1 MSNYLTF
8 DCYGTLLNEAT
19 LYDKVAAIASE
30 LGVDPQAARI
40 QFTSYQDS
48 ADNVHP
54 YLDYTVLLRNNLIH
68 LDYVFGQ
75 QHGFEAHF
83 FEVLDANRQLQP
95 FPEVIDTLKTL
106 QQRGYQLILMSN
118 SAWDIM
124 PANLATLQ
132 VPVDVW
138 TAEDVHAYKPNLNF
152 FKTVADH
159 YGFTA
164 ENHIHLAQGYGT
176 DIVPVSLLPD
186 WRAIW
191 VNRNHETGGAARP
204 WREVSRLDEVLRILV

>member
-75 QHGFEAHF
+75 QHGFEATS
-83 FEVLDANRQLQP
+83 LRYSML
-95 FPEVIDTLKTL
+95 IDSSSRFQKLSTRLK
-106 QQRGYQLILMSN
+106 RCN
-118 SAWDIM
+118 SAGI
-124 PANLATLQ
+124 N
-132 VPVDVW
+132 
-138 TAEDVHAYKPNLNF
+138 
-152 FKTVADH
+152 
-159 YGFTA
+159 
-164 ENHIHLAQGYGT
+164 
-176 DIVPVSLLPD
+176 
-186 WRAIW
+186 
-191 VNRNHETGGAARP
+191 
-204 WREVSRLDEVLRILV
+204 